1 MEMTRYT
8 DKELVE
14 LVRQSLQA
22 THTDWSSQVAAQ
34 RVAAFD
40 YYYGELPAVT
50 QKNTSDHVS
59 RDVFD
64 AVESVRE
71 KLLRVFTSGRRVVRF
86 APMSED
92 DVEAALARTKYVEAI
107 VMKRNAGYTLLQS
120 AFQDALLQKICCVKR
135 YWKTEVVQTP
145 KTFTA
150 PEEVVREAMAQG
162 LDVTEVSDITE
173 QVVPVPTAQGI
184 MPMAVKMASGTAMEA
199 EDRSRVVIEVVP
211 PEDMFIDGSAET
223 LDKARFFAVRWRKS
237 RAQLIAEGF
246 PYDIVAGLSST
257 DSLADDAVDN
267 ARRSFDASTA
277 QDDAADE
284 LALLTGYEAYIY
296 LDAETPKGEDAGE
309 ATLWQIIVCGDQV
322 LAKEPV
328 AEAPFRFWSPIH
340 IAHKP
345 IGLSYADVSM
355 DIQRTNS
362 HAVRGIIDNVYRV
375 NAGLRIAN
383 LAILRNPRDLIDNPI
398 GGVIDSPDPM
408 AVSVIPQP
416 AISSATGLLLE
427 LLSAEKE
434 ARTGDTRLAKG
445 MENQAVITHQNSEG
459 MIDRL
464 MNASNERVMGLAR
477 AFAETCWA
485 PLMLDVYRLGYE
497 NDYQVPIEV
506 GGRYQPW
513 SPKMAEYSED
523 CEVSVALTPEEGEKH
538 AQRLLAISNV
548 MAADPELAPLYG
560 AKERYAVMSQ
570 VFDLLGEP
578 NWLCDPATEEGQMRM
593 AQAAQ
598 QKALAMQ
605 MEMQKAGAPM
615 AKAQA
620 DAAHKQQSL
629 ALDALQ
635 KADQQALKEAEF
647 QWQRETDKAEIK
659 LETQQKRPVAID
671 RPKSRAG

>member
-1 MEMTRYT
+1 
-8 DKELVE
+8 
-14 LVRQSLQA
+14 
-22 THTDWSSQVAAQ
+22 
-34 RVAAFD
+34 
-40 YYYGELPAVT
+40 
-50 QKNTSDHVS
+50 
-59 RDVFD
+59 
-64 AVESVRE
+64 
-71 KLLRVFTSGRRVVRF
+71 
-86 APMSED
+86 
-92 DVEAALARTKYVEAI
+92 
-107 VMKRNAGYTLLQS
+107 
-120 AFQDALLQKICCVKR
+120 
-135 YWKTEVVQTP
+135 
-145 KTFTA
+145 
-150 PEEVVREAMAQG
+150 
-162 LDVTEVSDITE
+162 
-173 QVVPVPTAQGI
+173 
-184 MPMAVKMASGTAMEA
+184 
-199 EDRSRVVIEVVP
+199 
-211 PEDMFIDGSAET
+211 
-223 LDKARFFAVRWRKS
+223 
-237 RAQLIAEGF
+237 
-246 PYDIVAGLSST
+246 
-257 DSLADDAVDN
+257 
-267 ARRSFDASTA
+267 
-277 QDDAADE
+277 
-284 LALLTGYEAYIY
+284 
-296 LDAETPKGEDAGE
+296 
-309 ATLWQIIVCGDQV
+309 
-322 LAKEPV
+322 
-328 AEAPFRFWSPIH
+328 
-340 IAHKP
+340 
-345 IGLSYADVSM
+345 
-355 DIQRTNS
+355 
-362 HAVRGIIDNVYRV
+362 
-375 NAGLRIAN
+375 
-383 LAILRNPRDLIDNPI
+383 
-398 GGVIDSPDPM
+398 
-408 AVSVIPQP
+408 
-416 AISSATGLLLE
+416 
-427 LLSAEKE
+427 
-434 ARTGDTRLAKG
+434 
-445 MENQAVITHQNSEG
+445 
-459 MIDRL
+459 
-464 MNASNERVMGLAR
+464 MGLAR